1 MTKQKYTNNQT
12 IIQQGKQGNTFFLIK
27 KGSVKIIK
35 NNIFI
40 REIGEGSCF
49 GEMALFQDENNTN
62 KIRTASVVAVGNV
75 SCFILSKENF
85 ETILQ
90 NKLIKQYITEKIAI
104 QKNKLI
110 QYESQYSEAEKVAA
124 QQEIAHLEMT
134 SDILVKKGQDY
145 DKLNTSSQTAY
156 DTIIS
161 KLQDVKN
168 SDGSIKKTKIELIEM
183 IDNIQ
188 DLGKQDGNLNT
199 LKKALLGLPDSL

>member
-1 MTKQKYTNNQT
+1 M
-12 IIQQGKQGNTFFLIK
+12 NTFQ
-27 KGSVKIIK
+27 
-35 NNIFI
+35 
-40 REIGEGSCF
+40 EGEGSLAYAA
-49 GEMALFQDENNTN
+49 E
-62 KIRTASVVAVGNV
+62 VAT
-75 SCFILSKENF
+75 L
-85 ETILQ
+85 
-90 NKLIKQYITEKIAI
+90 EKIAI

-161 KLQDVKN
+161 KLQDVKD

-199 LKKALLGLPDSL
+199 LKKALLDLPDSLQATGDSAEQAKNKLVAIAKSAKSVTSGNTRQGFDELIKRLNNLGTAAQQGDDSLDKIANDLKSQVGSAATTASGKRE